1 MSLLFSQ
8 KNFLGI
14 VGMGTK
20 EKTQKYIFKEF
31 LGWLEAILLAVLI
44 SLLIRAFVFE
54 TVYVD
59 GSSMEHT
66 LSNGDRLILYKL
78 GYFFSPP
85 KRGDIVVL
93 QVNEG
98 TFRYFPFINKL
109 PIVKRALHGIDETD
123 YIKRVIGIPGDEV
136 DIKDGYVY
144 INNEKLEEPY
154 VYGEATYEGNIEL
167 PVKVEE
173 GTVFVLGDNRLN
185 SRDSRELGLI
195 EYDKIKGKAIYR
207 VWPLDRFGSIYKNNQ
222 K

>member
-1 MSLLFSQ
+1 
-8 KNFLGI
+8 
-14 VGMGTK
+14 MGTR
-20 EKTQKYIFKEF
+20 EKTQEYILFKEI
-31 LGWLEAILLAVLI
+31 LGWIEAIVLAVLI
-44 SLLIRAFVFE
+44 SLLVRAFVFE

-66 LSNGDRLILYKL
+66 LTSGDRLILYKL

-98 TFRYFPFINKL
+98 TFRYFPFLNKL

-123 YIKRVIGIPGDEV
+123 YIKRVVGIPGDEV
-136 DIKDGYVY
+136 DIRDGYVY

-154 VYGEATYEGNIEL
+154 VYEGLTYGGSIDL
-167 PVKVEE
+167 PIKVKE
-173 GTVFVLGDNRLN
+173 GTVFVLGDNRQN

-195 EYDKIKGKAIYR
+195 EYDKIKGKAVYR
-207 VWPLDRFGSIYKNNQ
+207 IWPLDSFGSIYKKEQ